1 MKNPTHCILNIPSPD
16 ISKSIAFFQELGFET
31 QQAGKQFLV
40 ADAQCQ
46 FLIDPAPSARAGWT
60 FYLEDWNILFE
71 NDFPKKELKKFGDDF
86 VISDGNGVYLRFSKS
101 QMPAWEGSSPTRP
114 SLLGSYAGVSQ
125 EVFDLQASLDF
136 YAKWGFK
143 VEQGGSTQGWA
154 SLRHSNGQGLSL
166 MAYGSC
172 PHLFFNPSL
181 TYFNGKNNL
190 AVIESLRE
198 SGIPLAQEITH
209 FNDKGIVDNVIL
221 QDAGGLGIFV
231 FSD

>member
-1 MKNPTHCILNIPSPD
+1 
-16 ISKSIAFFQELGFET
+16 
-31 QQAGKQFLV
+31 
-40 ADAQCQ
+40 
-46 FLIDPAPSARAGWT
+46 
-60 FYLEDWNILFE
+60 
-71 NDFPKKELKKFGDDF
+71 
-86 VISDGNGVYLRFSKS
+86 
-101 QMPAWEGSSPTRP
+101 
-114 SLLGSYAGVSQ
+114 
-125 EVFDLQASLDF
+125 
-136 YAKWGFK
+136 
-143 VEQGGSTQGWA
+143 
-154 SLRHSNGQGLSL
+154 
-166 MAYGSC
+166 MAYGSS